1 VLVGGNVGLRIWLKR
16 LRKKLTVKSL
26 KASSRSMAR
35 FITELTPMISVV
47 VIWTRSSLEI
57 TSTMKGGMYTPPA
70 SEGKIVVADTG
81 SRKGLLLDSNIS

>member
-1 VLVGGNVGLRIWLKR
+1 MLVGGNVGLRIWSKR

-26 KASSRSMAR
+26 KAASRSMAR
-35 FITELTPMISVV
+35 FITELTPKISV

-81 SRKGLLLDSNIS
+81 PRKGLLLDSNIS